1 LSLNLPDM
9 KNILLILFLL
19 PQFLYSQDGT
29 IDLGFNTPVHQ
40 NNPTY
45 NGFDSMYSS
54 AGAQV
59 YTTKILNNGK
69 IVVYGDFNLYQG
81 ITANSLAIL
90 NPNGS
95 LDTSFNVGL
104 GPDYVDQDYGSSSM
118 ICEQS
123 DGKLI
128 VVGNFTTFNG
138 VSKKDIVRLNL
149 DGTIDTSF
157 NVGISSNGYITCVK
171 IQNDGK
177 ILCGGQFSQFNGQSY
192 ASMVRLNSNGTIDS
206 SFNIGLG
213 FQNIINSFS
222 EDGIIKTIDIQS
234 DNKIIVGGKF
244 LKFNNFVKINLVRLN
259 SNGTI
264 DNSFNI
270 GIGGGNNTVDG
281 TNNGQIHKIIYDNS
295 SNKIYL
301 TGRINNFNGNPSYNL
316 LRLNSDGT
324 IDTTFNFT
332 SIIGYNGLNSNGYI
346 YDMNLQSNGKI
357 LLGGSGFNLNN
368 CTGSYCS
375 RLVQINGDGTIDTTF
390 DCKLVGSY
398 TTVYSIDSFNDFV
411 IVSGQFTSVN
421 YTPIYKGSIVKIL
434 QNGLT
439 DLSFNPNL
447 GSDPNNPFFLSS
459 ICLNDGSIVTNPL
472 FSINSDSNANYTNG
486 IYNERITA
494 GLLKINSDGSINLN
508 DYTNFLTSN
517 LSASCLTKD
526 NASNLICSIAITQ
539 KIGEN
544 GVIDNSFASTY
555 SIIAPNIV
563 NVIVFDHAVQNDGK
577 IIIGGNFRY
586 SYLGNNSYRQRLM
599 RVNADGSLDTSF
611 NVGKGINGTSVAG
624 VEGYFVNT
632 IALVPNSKIVL
643 GGVFTNYNDN
653 IVSNIVRL
661 NSNGTFDTTFNS
673 GTAFNN
679 AIYKIIY
686 QQDIDKLIVVGRFT
700 SYNSS
705 NSNYIIRL
713 NSDGTIDNTFTSPFT
728 IGSTTSHIFNIVIQP
743 DNKYIISGVYNN
755 IEFLKR
761 LNSDGTIDTEFANNT
776 FTPVT
781 TDWSDPSQN
790 DNLIRNISLLPN
802 NKILISGRFDH
813 INNVRRDGI
822 AVINNSSSLSNDEFD
837 NSSNSLNNISI
848 YPNPVI
854 DKFELDSQFE
864 EVTIYSIEGRFVKK
878 FKPNEREFDINE
890 LKSSIYFLKI
900 KNHNS
905 FKYIKLIKK

>member
-1 LSLNLPDM
+1 M
-9 KNILLILFLL
+9 KNILILLFLYSS
-19 PQFLYSQDGT
+19 FLYSQDGT
-29 IDLGFNTPVHQ
+29 IDLGFNNPVHL
-40 NNPTY
+40 NNPRY
-45 NGFDSMYSS
+45 NGFSS
-54 AGAQV
+54 SNSSGGALI

-69 IVVYGDFNLYQG
+69 IAVYGDFNLYQG
-81 ITANSLAIL
+81 ITTNKLAIL

-104 GPDYVDQDYGSSSM
+104 GPNYVDQNYGSSSM
-118 ICEQS
+118 ISEQS

-138 VSKKDIVRLNL
+138 ISKKNIVRLNL

-157 NVGISSNGYITCVK
+157 NVGTSSNGYITCVK
-171 IQNDGK
+171 IQSDGK
-177 ILCGGQFSQFNGQSY
+177 ILCGGKFTQFNGQAY
-192 ASMVRLNSNGTIDS
+192 ASMVRLNTNGTIDN

-213 FQNIINSFS
+213 FKNILNSFT

-244 LKFNNFVKINLVRLN
+244 LKFNNIVKINLVRLN
-259 SNGTI
+259 TNGTI

-270 GIGGGNNTVDG
+270 GIGGGNNTTDG
-281 TNNGQIHKIIYDNS
+281 TNNGQIYRIIYDNS
-295 SNKIYL
+295 SNKIYT
-301 TGRINNFNGNPSYNL
+301 TGIINNFNGNPSFNL
-316 LRLNSDGT
+316 LRLNIDGT

-357 LLGGSGFNLNN
+357 LLGGAGFNLNN

-375 RLVQINGDGTIDTTF
+375 RIVQINQDGTIDNTF
-390 DCKLVGSY
+390 DCKLVGAY
-398 TTVYSIDSFNDFV
+398 KTVYSIDSFNDFI
-411 IVSGQFTSVN
+411 IVSGQFNSVN
-421 YTPIYKGSIVKIL
+421 FEPIYKGSIVKIL

-447 GSDPNNPFFLSS
+447 GTDPYTPFFTTS
-459 ICLNDGSIVTNPL
+459 IGLDDGSIVANPYY
-472 FSINSDSNANYTNG
+472 STNSDSNGNNTNG

-494 GLLKINSDGSINLN
+494 GLVKINSDGSIFNN

-517 LSASCLTKD
+517 LYSTYLKKD
-526 NASNLICSIAITQ
+526 NNSNLISSNAFTEKITY
-539 KIGEN
+539 N
-544 GVIDNSFASTY
+544 GLINTSFS
-555 SIIAPNIV
+555 SSSFIIAPNYI
-563 NVIVFDHAVQNDGK
+563 NVFAYDHAVQNDGK
-577 IIIGGNFRY
+577 IIIGGDFRY
-586 SYLGNNSYRQRLM
+586 SYLGNNSFRQRVM
-599 RVNADGSLDTSF
+599 RVNINGSLDTSF
-611 NVGKGINGTSVAG
+611 NVGKGINGISVAG
-624 VEGYFVNT
+624 TEGYFINT
-632 IALVPNSKIVL
+632 IALVPYNKIIL

-653 IVSNIVRL
+653 TVSNIVRL

-713 NSDGTIDNTFTSPFT
+713 NSDGTIDTTFTSPFT

-761 LNSDGTIDTEFANNT
+761 LNSDGTIDTAFANNT
-776 FTPVT
+776 FTPVPT
-781 TDWSDPSQN
+781 NWTNPSQN

-813 INNVRRDGI
+813 INNIRRDGI
-822 AVINNSSSLSNDEFD
+822 AVLNNSPFLSADAFD
-837 NSSNSLNNISI
+837 NSSLNNIYI

-854 DKFELDSQFE
+854 DEFELNSLNE
-864 EVTIYSIEGRFVKK
+864 EVSIYSLEGRFIKK
-878 FKPNEREFDINE
+878 FNHYETKFNIIE
-890 LKSSIYFLKI
+890 LKEGVYILKI
-900 KNHNS
+900 KNQKS
-905 FKYIKLIKK
+905 FTYQKLIKN